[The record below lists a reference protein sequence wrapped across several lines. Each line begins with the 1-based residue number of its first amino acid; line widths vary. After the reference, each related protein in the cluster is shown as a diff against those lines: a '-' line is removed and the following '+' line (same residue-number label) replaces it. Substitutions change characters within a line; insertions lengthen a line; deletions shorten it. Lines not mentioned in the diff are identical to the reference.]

1 MDKYNIRCS
10 RLLLLVMMLLCVA
23 LLHSRLA
30 SFQVLHN
37 QTIDAFADTLPQQ
50 LPSEFSVQRQG
61 QALYLQG
68 PVGNAEVQ
76 FDTNVGWLRFGSIA
90 LRETVEAVTSQGD
103 VLQLTPE
110 GEAITVR
117 INHRDG
123 ASSLLRA
130 TNKGWLK
137 HTQAR
142 WVALQPC
149 SAAWL
154 AKLPDLRT
162 LWNARQTLDVGGAL
176 WCRNQ
181 AGLDNL
187 SVQLKL
193 HYSQQQW
200 WLEPVA
206 SGLTINHSNQWQ
218 QVLEGKFSI
227 AGQQIELGEQ
237 VVFVKRRTLSSHTE
251 SHTTESNQSAA
262 ANISS
267 SWRAVLPWADYHPY
281 RLVGA
286 LLILAMLAVL
296 MSTTAQLIALV
307 FALVSFLPMMQSGM
321 LLLVALAAQLLT
333 LCRGWRSFFWF
344 TLIIFGLTTQWL
356 NAGLADDDW
365 LFAQHVVFQTALLAV
380 LSMVQ
385 GAFLLRKFAP
395 IHSARLMNWLWQK
408 RTKLFAFLMVT
419 VIVLSTVAMITGNET
434 GIGSIN
440 VWEILRILIISCCA
454 YVVLVGL
461 QHNWTYNKAFLLI
474 MLAIIALFSLVF
486 GLFKV
491 GENSGPLILLPVCI
505 VSVILLAALGTS
517 RQNASLKKLSWGIVI
532 VLMTMTTLIFYV
544 AGNWLHSEQ
553 TLANTLLSSNIPAS
567 ERIAAWLFP
576 EAALFDRAQLDAA
589 LALSGAASNWPA
601 STLLPVYVP
610 AHAHDMAVN
619 AATYLWGNVLLIGF
633 LTLLITLLVSG
644 AYRAVVTIKRAS
656 VAQPGQSLQ
665 QRQQLVLLGA
675 MVVLTQVAIFTQLT
689 ISLGSNWG
697 YTPLIGQPMPFISF
711 ALSNFICLIFPAILV
726 DIYLHKLLREKSC

>member
-1 MDKYNIRCS
+1 MDKYNITCS
-10 RLLLLVMMLLCVA
+10 RFFLLVIMLLCAA

-30 SFQVLHN
+30 SFQVLHS
-37 QTIDAFADTLPQQ
+37 QTIDAFALDLPQQ

-61 QALYLQG
+61 QLLYLQG
-68 PVGNAEVQ
+68 PVGNATVQ
-76 FDTNVGWLRFGSIA
+76 FDTDVGWLRFGSFAMDQTI
-90 LRETVEAVTSQGD
+90 EVVTNQGD
-103 VLQLTPE
+103 VIQLSPA
-110 GEAITVR
+110 GEAIAVQVS
-117 INHRDG
+117 HRDG
-123 ASSLLRA
+123 AIRLLRA
-130 TNKGWLK
+130 TSKQGWL
-137 HTQAR
+137 QFEQDR
-142 WVALQPC
+142 WIPLPAC
-149 SAAWL
+149 SAGLL
-154 AKLPDLRT
+154 ASLPDMRVWHT
-162 LWNARQTLDVGGAL
+162 RKTLDIGGAL

-187 SVQLKL
+187 PVQMKL

-227 AGQQIELGEQ
+227 AGQQIVLGEQ
-237 VVFVKRRTLSSHTE
+237 VVFVKRRTVRYQSE
-251 SHTTESNQSAA
+251 SHPSEIPQSAA
-262 ANISS
+262 TNNSG

-286 LLILAMLAVL
+286 LLILAMLAIL
-296 MSTTAQLIALV
+296 MRTTTHLIALV
-307 FALVSFLPMMQSGM
+307 FALVLLLPMMQSGM

-344 TLIIFGLTTQWL
+344 SLIIFGLTTQWL
-356 NAGLADDDW
+356 NAGLAEDDR
-365 LFAQHVVFQTALLAV
+365 LFTQHVVFQTALLAV

-385 GAFLLRKFAP
+385 GAFLLKKFAP
-395 IHSARLMNWLWQK
+395 MHSARFMSWLWQK
-408 RTKLFAFLMVT
+408 RTQLFALLMVT
-419 VIVLSTVAMITGNET
+419 VIVFSTIAMIAGSET

-440 VWEILRILIISCCA
+440 VWELLRILIIACCA

-461 QHNWTYNKAFLLI
+461 QHNLAYNKASFLI

-491 GENSGPLILLPVCI
+491 GENSGPLILLPVCL
-505 VSVILLAALGTS
+505 VSVVLLAALGTS
-517 RQNASLKKLSWGIVI
+517 RQNARLQKFSWGIVI
-532 VLMTMTTLIFYV
+532 VLMTTTMLIFYV
-544 AGNWLHSEQ
+544 AGHWLHSDQ
-553 TLANTLLSSNIPAS
+553 TLANTLLSSNLPAS

-576 EAALFDRAQLDAA
+576 EAAMFDRAQLDAA
-589 LALSGAASNWPA
+589 LALSGKASNWPA
-601 STLLPVYVP
+601 SQLQSVHVP
-610 AHAHDMAVN
+610 AHAHDMAIN
-619 AATYLWGNVLLIGF
+619 AATYLWGNVILIGF
-633 LTLLITLLVSG
+633 LTILITLLVG
-644 AYRAVVTIKRAS
+644 GIYRAVSTIKRAS
-656 VAQPGQSLQ
+656 VAQLGQSLQ
-665 QRQQLVLLGA
+665 QRQQLVLLAA
-675 MVVLTQVAIFTQLT
+675 MVVLTQIAIFTQLT